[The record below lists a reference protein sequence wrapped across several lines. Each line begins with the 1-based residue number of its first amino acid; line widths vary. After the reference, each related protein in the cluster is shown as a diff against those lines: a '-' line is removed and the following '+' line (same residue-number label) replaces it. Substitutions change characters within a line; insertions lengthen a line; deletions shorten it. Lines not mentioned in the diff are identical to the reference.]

1 MRLGNQLS
9 VPPIRASDGR
19 LCRLQF
25 PLVSPLTF
33 FLEMRAGPIVCR
45 AKKADSLELFFC
57 VPLSP
62 HSLSLSYSF
71 PRQTRTPIF
80 SCFSLLQSQIM
91 LPVSNMRGSK
101 RLIVFATL
109 LTALA
114 VYCLSSSFS
123 NSQHISST
131 TCHEA
136 RSLNQHT
143 EQQDDASYYLNLNG
157 LNSSVDARAKGERLL
172 VLTTLKNASQ
182 HLERYFTLLDK
193 TTYPNELISIGLLVT
208 DSQDGTLE
216 ALEPLVANLQSRWSN
231 RFSEINVFSRDYKTE
246 IPLSSEGSPIE
257 QEPYRRSVLA
267 RARNFLL
274 ASALRDYHSWVAWLD
289 AEMYDY
295 PPTIFEDLMEADV
308 DVIVPNT
315 LKYREDYSFWA
326 HDRNNWAE
334 TDYSLEIQKNVGE
347 DYLLTEGY
355 SEMPTG
361 RYLVSLFVV
370 CFDYTFHCLLITS
383 VTFSSLICQRISARS
398 TRCHSMP

>member
-1 MRLGNQLS
+1 
-9 VPPIRASDGR
+9 
-19 LCRLQF
+19 
-25 PLVSPLTF
+25 
-33 FLEMRAGPIVCR
+33 
-45 AKKADSLELFFC
+45 
-57 VPLSP
+57 
-62 HSLSLSYSF
+62 
-71 PRQTRTPIF
+71 
-80 SCFSLLQSQIM
+80 M

-361 RYLVSLFVV
+361 RYLLVDMPTHFGKEHKVPLDAVG
-370 CFDYTFHCLLITS
+370 TS
-383 VTFSSLICQRISARS
+383 FTLVKGHVHREGANFPAFAYRHQVETEAFGKVAKAMGFTVYGIPGYIVYHL
-398 TRCHSMP
+398 